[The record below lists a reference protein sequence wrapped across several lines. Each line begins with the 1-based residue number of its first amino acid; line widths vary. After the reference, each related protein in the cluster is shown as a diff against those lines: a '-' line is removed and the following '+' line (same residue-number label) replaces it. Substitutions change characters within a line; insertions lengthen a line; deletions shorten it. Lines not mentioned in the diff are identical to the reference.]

1 MKTNGKTTKVTVN
14 AMDTK
19 FAIISFEGKPIEYVQ
34 NFSHLGQINC

>member
-34 NFSHLGQINC
+34 NLGQINC